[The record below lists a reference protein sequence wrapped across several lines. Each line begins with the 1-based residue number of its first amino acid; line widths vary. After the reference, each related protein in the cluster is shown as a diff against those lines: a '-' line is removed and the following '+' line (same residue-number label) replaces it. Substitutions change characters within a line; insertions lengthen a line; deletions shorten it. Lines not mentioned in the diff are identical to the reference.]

1 MGAVGHYEVEP
12 NCSQIF
18 NLTDPKDYI
27 EFDST
32 LDIAESRQ
40 LWNKLIT
47 YLCEASE
54 LVLVSE
60 VKTMPT
66 SSQASLGNEQGD
78 KEPQTRAWTTL

>member
-1 MGAVGHYEVEP
+1 MM
-12 NCSQIF
+12 
-18 NLTDPKDYI
+18 TDPKDYI

-32 LDIAESRQ
+32 LDIAEGRQ

-60 VKTMPT
+60 VETMPT
-66 SSQASLGNEQGD
+66 GSQASLGNEWLD